1 MNQDGE
7 YLNACPINLQAS
19 RMVHQHMENELQ
31 MKGVAL
37 RGTFSRSYSI
47 PLYILICVI

>member
-19 RMVHQHMENELQ
+19 RMVRRHRENELQ
-31 MKGVAL
+31 MNGVVL
-37 RGTFSRSYSI
+37 HGTFSRS
-47 PLYILICVI
+47 